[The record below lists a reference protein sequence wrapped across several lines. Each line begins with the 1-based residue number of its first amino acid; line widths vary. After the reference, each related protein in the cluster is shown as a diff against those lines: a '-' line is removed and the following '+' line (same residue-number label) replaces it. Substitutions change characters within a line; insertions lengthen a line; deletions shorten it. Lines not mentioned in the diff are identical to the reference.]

1 MGVQVAAIRRV
12 LGIDRAWVKW
22 GCLGSLILAGGAA
35 EAQEGIGVGM
45 GMDVEYIAP
54 QRFRDPGDKTR
65 VWFPV
70 KFVCGEAGT
79 GDALGLGSY
88 GTLINVINLSKF
100 KTRIGWWFSSGSGPA
115 GFAGAQAEIQSH
127 GTLVMDCDFILRNLQ
142 ANGVD
147 VGSFTEGFVSIEDLN
162 TATLERMPTRVTV
175 VYTSLHKQIHGLP
188 DLIPRE
194 TQPNYCERDAQGR
207 LIVTIRNQ
215 GEADAAAST
224 TRIVINNRETVE
236 RATPPLAVGQEA
248 ALEPIPMPRSGEGTL
263 PFTITADATDSV
275 REMDE
280 PNNKV
285 YGGCLIIN

>member
-1 MGVQVAAIRRV
+1 MRGGSNMATGTLKRV
-12 LGIDRAWVKW
+12 LGIGLAH
-22 GCLGSLILAGGAA
+22 LGGLIPVGSAA

-45 GMDVEYIAP
+45 GMDVEYVAP

-70 KFVCGEAGT
+70 KFVCGETGT
-79 GDALGLGSY
+79 GDVLAPGSY

-100 KTRIGWWFSSGSGPA
+100 KTHIGWWFSAGSGPA

-162 TATLERMPTRVTV
+162 TADMGEMPTRVTV
-175 VYTSLHKQIHGLP
+175 VYSSLHKQIHGLP

-194 TQPNYCERDAQGR
+194 TKPNYCERDDQGR

-215 GEADAAAST
+215 GEAAAPAST
-224 TRIVINNRETVE
+224 TRVVINNRETVE

-248 ALEPIPMPRSGEGTL
+248 ALEPIPMPPAGEGTL
-263 PFTITADATDSV
+263 PFTIMADVTESV
-275 REMDE
+275 SEMNE
-280 PNNKV
+280 PNNKA